1 MLACRRSWVAN
12 MADLDDNGHEL
23 HAGLRFPW
31 PDAPASG
38 EVREVAEGVW
48 WLRMPLPFRLDHI
61 NLYLLRHADGWVA
74 VDTGMN
80 TEQTRQVWEQV
91 FETLFAGQPLLAV
104 VCTHYHSD
112 HAGVA
117 GWLAE
122 RFRCPIYMTAAEYQ
136 SLYVTVPTGQ
146 PAGWDFTQFYRKAG
160 FDEARTAEFY
170 QLIQSGHFRPLHF
183 NSYHRLREADRLL
196 IGTRQWQVVI
206 GRGHS
211 PEHACLYSEADGL
224 LIAGDQ
230 VLPRIT
236 PTVGVHATEPEA
248 DPLGE
253 WLASLERLRQLPDT
267 VLVLP
272 AHERPF
278 FNLHTRLDQLHA
290 HHQAHLAQLLASCD
304 EPRTALELMAVLF
317 PRLSGRFDE
326 LMALGET
333 LAHAN
338 YLMAAGQLVR
348 AEHRGHYRY
357 RRGAACTP
365 ATLQIP
371 GGQPV
376 AIQESPC
383 DRQEQQ

>member
-1 MLACRRSWVAN
+1 
-12 MADLDDNGHEL
+12 MAERDGDEQTLEG
-23 HAGLRFPW
+23 GLRYPW
-31 PDAPASG
+31 PQAQGSG
-38 EVREVAEGVW
+38 EWREVSDGVW

-61 NLYLLRHADGWVA
+61 NLYLLRHGSGWVV
-74 VDTGMN
+74 VDSGMN
-80 TEQTRQVWEQV
+80 TPQTREVWERV
-91 FETLFAGQPLLAV
+91 FAELFAGQPVLAV
-104 VCTHYHSD
+104 ICTHYHSD

-122 RFRCPIYMTAAEYQ
+122 RYRCPIYMTASEYR
-136 SLYVTVPTGQ
+136 SLYQAVPAGQ
-146 PAGWDFTQFYRKAG
+146 APGWDFSDFYAKAG
-160 FDEARTAEFY
+160 YDQEAIGELYR
-170 QLIQSGHFRPLHF
+170 LIQNGHFRPLHF
-183 NSYHRLREADRLL
+183 NSYRRLREGDRLA
-196 IGTRQWQVVI
+196 IGDRHWRVVI

-211 PEHACLYSEADGL
+211 PEHACLYAEDGSV

-248 DPLGE
+248 DPLRE
-253 WLASLERLRQLPDT
+253 WLASLEHLRALPDS

-278 FNLHTRLDQLHA
+278 YNLHARLDQLQA
-290 HHQAHLAQLLASCD
+290 HHQAQLSRMLASCD

-317 PRLSGRFDE
+317 PKLSGRFDE

-338 YLMAAGQLVR
+338 YLMAEGLLVR
-348 AEHRGHYRY
+348 ELQQGHLRY
-357 RRGAACTP
+357 RRSSPGQPGFAPGPT
-365 ATLQIP
+365 ATLNIP
-371 GGQPV
+371 GSQLV
-376 AIQESPC
+376 AHQESPC